1 MKYDKV
7 NGVSRLPLNEQVYRT
22 LVELI
27 TNGTL
32 APGTELREQHLA
44 KQMNVSATPVREAIR
59 RLSSDGFVEII
70 PYHGA
75 VVRTLNQQEI
85 TEAYACR
92 EALERLA
99 VAEAIGQ
106 LEEQDIQNL
115 YELVELY
122 KETDNPADIYEASQK
137 FDDYIYRLSKNQTL
151 YNLLD
156 ELKGVISRDKKYSA
170 ANLER
175 REAIYAEHRGIIRA
189 MEERD
194 IPQAQAAV
202 SRHIRNGRKFIE
214 NKG

>member
-175 REAIYAEHRGIIRA
+175 REAIYAEHRDIIRA

>member
-122 KETDNPADIYEASQK
+122 KETGNPADIYEASQK

-175 REAIYAEHRGIIRA
+175 REAIYAEHRDIIRA

-194 IPQAQAAV
+194 VPQAQEAV

-214 NKG
+214 NRG

>member
-1 MKYDKV
+1 MKYSNV

-32 APGTELREQHLA
+32 GPGTELREQHLA

-59 RLSSDGFVEII
+59 RLASDGFVEII

-99 VAEAIGQ
+99 VAEAIGH
-106 LEEQDIQNL
+106 LRDQDIQNL

-122 KETDNPADIYEASQK
+122 QRADSPADIYEASQK
-137 FDDYIYRLSKNQTL
+137 FDDYIYRLTKNQTL
-151 YNLLD
+151 YGLLD
-156 ELKGVISRDKKYSA
+156 TLKGVISRDKKYSA

-175 REAIYAEHRGIIRA
+175 REAIYAEHQEIVRA
-189 MEERD
+189 MEARD
-194 IPQAQAAV
+194 VPRAQEAV
-202 SRHIRNGRKFIE
+202 SRHIHNGRKFME
-214 NKG
+214 HKG